1 MAKLHIMGPFMIR
14 CSMHSLIMVKL
25 DPIPFGQ
32 LEVQQ
37 HLLVH
42 LNEGGLE
49 DQLASSPHNKADGHN
64 ALSDHLGV
72 VVHGVQACLQL
83 PLCRLQVCGDPEPC
97 HPLEQPLKGCL

>member
-1 MAKLHIMGPFMIR
+1 VWMAKLHIMGPFMIR

-49 DQLASSPHNKADGHN
+49 DQLASSPHTKADGHN
-64 ALSDHLGV
+64 ALSDHLGI
-72 VVHGVQACLQL
+72 VVHGV
-83 PLCRLQVCGDPEPC
+83 
-97 HPLEQPLKGCL
+97 